1 MDWNYIWAAI
11 AVNFLIVF
19 VIPRL
24 IKKPT
29 GLKTLDDIVL
39 FLNSQKS
46 FILASSIVTGLV
58 TYLAIKWVDSAGG
71 GEVSGGTASPEKF

>member
-1 MDWNYIWAAI
+1 MDWNYVWASI

-58 TYLAIKWVDSAGG
+58 IYLAIKWVDSAGG

>member
-1 MDWNYIWAAI
+1 MDIMNYVWASI

-19 VIPRL
+19 IVPRL
-24 IKKPT
+24 ITKPT
-29 GLKTLDDIVL
+29 GFKILDDIIL

-46 FILASSIVTGLV
+46 FILASSIVTGIV
-58 TYLAIKWVDSAGG
+58 TYLAHRWIDSA

>member
-1 MDWNYIWAAI
+1 MDWNYIWASI

-19 VIPRL
+19 IVPRL

-29 GLKTLDDIVL
+29 GLKTLDDIIL

-58 TYLAIKWVDSAGG
+58 TYLAIKWVDSASG